1 MKNFDL
7 RKYLAENKLLKETI
21 DFPEMEDEF
30 EGYQDAMLGSDEEYL
45 QGVIDA
51 APEEFLDLNGG
62 YYEVAL
68 GIEQGRYSAEE
79 AVELAKDWAREKLSG
94 LSENNPV
101 NKGYQPSL
109 EDEKPY
115 LDGLSLKKLYD
126 IKNRIEKKGNPFEIE
141 NEVHA
146 YINSRIE
153 KLESQQ
159 EYYNSKIGIW
169 QYGVNKLSP
178 EDLNILVAAQKS
190 GKISNK
196 VGTRM
201 SEPDMIISYN
211 SGDTDIENLLKSI
224 EKDPDYS

>member
-7 RKYLAENKLLKETI
+7 RKYLAENKLLKEEAY
-21 DFPEMEDEF
+21 FPELEDEF
-30 EGYQDAMLGSDEEYL
+30 KGYQDAMLGSDEEYL
-45 QGVIDA
+45 QSIIDA
-51 APEEFLDLNGG
+51 STDEIVSDNYFEIKKA
-62 YYEVAL
+62 V
-68 GIEQGRYSAEE
+68 EQGRYSAEE
-79 AVELAKDWAREKLSG
+79 VAKLAKDWAREKLKG
-94 LSENNPV
+94 LENNPV

>member
-1 MKNFDL
+1 MKDFNL
-7 RKYLAENKLLKETI
+7 RKYLAENKLLKE
-21 DFPEMEDEF
+21 
-30 EGYQDAMLGSDEEYL
+30 
-45 QGVIDA
+45 
-51 APEEFLDLNGG
+51 
-62 YYEVAL
+62 
-68 GIEQGRYSAEE
+68 
-79 AVELAKDWAREKLSG
+79 
-94 LSENNPV
+94 NN
-101 NKGYQPSL
+101 L
-109 EDEKPY
+109 IDEKPY

-126 IKNRIEKKGNPFEIE
+126 IKKRFEKAGKSDGN
-141 NEVHA
+141 NEVQA

>member
-1 MKNFDL
+1 
-7 RKYLAENKLLKETI
+7 
-21 DFPEMEDEF
+21 
-30 EGYQDAMLGSDEEYL
+30 MLGSDEEYI
-45 QGVIDA
+45 QSIIDA
-51 APEEFLDLNGG
+51 STDEIVSDNYFEIKKA
-62 YYEVAL
+62 V
-68 GIEQGRYSAEE
+68 EQGRYSAEE
-79 AVELAKDWAREKLSG
+79 VAKLAKDWAREKLKG
-94 LSENNPV
+94 LENNPV

-224 EKDPDYS
+224 EKDTDYA

>member
-1 MKNFDL
+1 MKDFNL
-7 RKYLAENKLLKETI
+7 RKYLAENKLLKE
-21 DFPEMEDEF
+21 
-30 EGYQDAMLGSDEEYL
+30 
-45 QGVIDA
+45 
-51 APEEFLDLNGG
+51 
-62 YYEVAL
+62 
-68 GIEQGRYSAEE
+68 
-79 AVELAKDWAREKLSG
+79 
-94 LSENNPV
+94 NN
-101 NKGYQPSL
+101 L
-109 EDEKPY
+109 IDEKPY

-126 IKNRIEKKGNPFEIE
+126 IKKRFEKAGKSDGN
-141 NEVHA
+141 NEVQA

-211 SGDTDIENLLKSI
+211 SD
-224 EKDPDYS
+224 

>member
-7 RKYLAENKLLKETI
+7 RKYLAENKLLKEEAY
-21 DFPEMEDEF
+21 FPEQEDEF
-30 EGYQDAMLGSDEEYL
+30 KGYQDAMLGSDEEYL
-45 QGVIDA
+45 QSIIDA
-51 APEEFLDLNGG
+51 STDEIVSDNYFEIKKA
-62 YYEVAL
+62 V
-68 GIEQGRYSAEE
+68 EQGRYSAEE
-79 AVELAKDWAREKLSG
+79 VAKLAKDWAREKLKG
-94 LSENNPV
+94 LENNPV

>member
-30 EGYQDAMLGSDEEYL
+30 NTIVDEEDYL
-45 QGVIDA
+45 QSIINA
-51 APEEFLDLNGG
+51 SPEEIVSDN
-62 YYEVAL
+62 YYEIMNAV
-68 GIEQGRYSAEE
+68 EQGRYSAEE
-79 AVELAKDWAREKLSG
+79 AAKLAKDWAREKLSG
-94 LSENNPV
+94 LSKNNPV